1 METLKIYS
9 DVQLLITFYLIK
21 QFHQR
26 FALFSIKTL
35 KLEKESQKK
44 LLEKLKKGI
53 VYFSFNE
60 NICGVELAG
69 MQLFR
74 K

>member
-9 DVQLLITFYLIK
+9 YVQLLITSYLIK

-26 FALFSIKTL
+26 FALLSIKIL
-35 KLEKESQKK
+35 KLEEESQKK
-44 LLEKLKKGI
+44 LLEKLKKGN

-60 NICGVELAG
+60 NLWCRAS
-69 MQLFR
+69 R
-74 K
+74 YATNS

>member
-9 DVQLLITFYLIK
+9 DVQLLIR
-21 QFHQR
+21 R
-26 FALFSIKTL
+26 FALLSIKIL
-35 KLEKESQKK
+35 KLEEESQKK
-44 LLEKLKKGI
+44 LLEKLKKGN

-60 NICGVELAG
+60 NIYGVELAG
-69 MQLFR
+69 MQLIR

>member
-9 DVQLLITFYLIK
+9 DVQLLIR
-21 QFHQR
+21 R
-26 FALFSIKTL
+26 FALLSIKIL
-35 KLEKESQKK
+35 KLEEESQKK
-44 LLEKLKKGI
+44 LLEKLKKGN

-60 NICGVELAG
+60 NIYVVELAG
-69 MQLFR
+69 MQLIR